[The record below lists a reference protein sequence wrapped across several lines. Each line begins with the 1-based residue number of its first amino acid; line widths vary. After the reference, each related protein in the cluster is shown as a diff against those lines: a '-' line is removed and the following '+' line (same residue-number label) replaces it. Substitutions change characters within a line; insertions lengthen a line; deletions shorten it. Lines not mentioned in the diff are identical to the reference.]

1 LLQSEDF
8 STTWAATNAT
18 VSTNATTDPLGGTT
32 ADQILESASG
42 SAQRY
47 VEQSITHTDSVDL
60 VLSVYAK
67 QGTNVDHVALQLLY
81 DQPTNSTGY
90 IFDLANGAPT
100 QLISSVAQPNAVGM
114 YNVGNGWYR
123 CFISVTPNDATTTA
137 FIYQTNDA
145 TDVTYTGNGS
155 EGIYLWGAMIEEGR
169 FYPGGYIASAAS
181 SGTSTEHETVPITPN
196 SRTGIADFRDEAR
209 YHKIKVKV
217 SGGFTTIMGADV
229 EFTPA
234 GKV

>member
-1 LLQSEDF
+1 
-8 STTWAATNAT
+8 
-18 VSTNATTDPLGGTT
+18 
-32 ADQILESASG
+32 
-42 SAQRY
+42 
-47 VEQSITHTDSVDL
+47 
-60 VLSVYAK
+60 
-67 QGTNVDHVALQLLY
+67 
-81 DQPTNSTGY
+81 
-90 IFDLANGAPT
+90 
-100 QLISSVAQPNAVGM
+100 M

-137 FIYQTNDA
+137 FIYQTNIA
-145 TDVTYTGNGS
+145 TSTTYTGNGS
-155 EGIYLWGAMIEEGR
+155 EGIYLWGAMIEEGS